1 MKNVMSSSDAQP
13 PSSKVEE
20 VPLEDIDKI
29 LEAEDPE
36 FAKDLAEV
44 RSVEAAQDV
53 VLEATVVGDEEI
65 PTEGDLEDK
74 PLKGFAKLKQ
84 KIRLSLGA
92 LKLRIKNRLATAAQD
107 FVVFLKTR
115 PKEFFFFSIKMAK
128 LAAKNAM
135 VPVAAFKASTGP
147 QKITFLIL
155 IGIATLSAWV
165 LLNNFKGIWLPRIHE
180 PILRSFEDQADSVE
194 TYDPSKPGES
204 FYSAF
209 PQEIHEYLFPRTKVN
224 LKATKESPNPMGA
237 FEIIVE
243 LDSKDSAVEVKD
255 REVEMFDALQRV
267 FEEETA
273 NDLESNLGKDRLKS
287 KIKRELNQKLTQGW
301 VKDVKFKTFILKP

>member
-1 MKNVMSSSDAQP
+1 MTSSDAQP

-20 VPLEDIDKI
+20 IPLEDIDKI

-65 PTEGDLEDK
+65 PTEGDLDDK
-74 PLKGFAKLKQ
+74 PLKGFARVKQ
-84 KIRLSLGA
+84 KIRQAISSA
-92 LKLRIKNRLATAAQD
+92 KLRIKNRLATAAAD
-107 FVVFLKTR
+107 FVIFLKTR
-115 PKEFFFFSIKMAK
+115 PKEFFFYSIKMAK
-128 LAAKNAM
+128 LGAKNAV
-135 VPVAAFKASTGP
+135 VPLQAFQEASRT
-147 QKITFLIL
+147 QKLAVL
-155 IGIATLSAWV
+155 VLLGICVLSTWV
-165 LLNNFKGIWLPRIHE
+165 LLHNVKGIWLPQIHE
-180 PILRSFEDQADSVE
+180 PILRSLEDQSDWVE
-194 TYDPSKPGES
+194 TYDPKQAGES

-209 PQEIHEYLFPRTKVN
+209 PQEIHEYLFPKTKVN

-287 KIKRELNQKLTQGW
+287 RIKRELNQKLTQGW

>member
-1 MKNVMSSSDAQP
+1 MTSSDAQQP
-13 PSSKVEE
+13 PKVEE
-20 VPLEDIDKI
+20 IPLEDIDKI
-29 LEAEDPE
+29 LEQEDPE
-36 FAKDLAEV
+36 FAKSLAEV

-53 VLEATVVGDEEI
+53 VLEASVVGDEEI

-74 PLKGFAKLKQ
+74 PVKGFAKIKQ
-84 KIRLSLGA
+84 KVRMGLSS
-92 LKLRIKNRLATAAQD
+92 LKLRIKNRLVTMGLD

-115 PKEFFFFSIKMAK
+115 PKEFFFYSIKMLK
-128 LAAKNAM
+128 LGAKNAL
-135 VPVAAFKASTGP
+135 VPLKAYQAASRA
-147 QKITFLIL
+147 QRITALIL
-155 IGIATLSAWV
+155 IFIGVLSAWV

-194 TYDPSKPGES
+194 TFDPKQPGES

-209 PQEIHEYLFPRTKVN
+209 PQEIHEFLFPKTKVN

-267 FEEETA
+267 FEDETA
-273 NDLESNLGKDRLKS
+273 NDLENQLGKDRLKS